1 MVNREMNGNAS
12 EQLVSFCFL
21 MILLNLRWT
30 LCWLAESTSCKEF
43 VFKYLYEN
51 IVTLNITLPM
61 YITNSALHIVHF
73 TIQSVLNSSDKCLSL
88 YHTQLTYYSYLI
100 CFTKPITLTGS
111 VSEMTHS
118 HTTRNPRTIFF
129 FGRFKQNFYISNLR
143 QCCLYFHHCSDF
155 IFLYIKKKVIN
166 SKWFT

>member
-129 FGRFKQNFYISNLR
+129 FWSIQTKL
-143 QCCLYFHHCSDF
+143 LYFKF
-155 IFLYIKKKVIN
+155 ATMLPIFPSLLRFYFSVYQKKSYK
-166 SKWFT
+166 F